1 MADAI
6 RNGPETWHLHGDI
19 DADGL
24 SAVTVMREALRVIG
38 KTVTTSVSRDKTEA
52 SYEGVFHFDAEA
64 FLFLDKGSNQAVEI
78 QRIAQSRGVWAG
90 IIDHHGV
97 PEQADVPMVNP
108 RLCGLDG
115 SLDASA
121 GTTAAAVA
129 LYLGLPLRV
138 AVLGLVGAI
147 GDWQHMSGWRGWN
160 RELIKRGLE
169 EKVLHKQT
177 QLRLIGVSVAEA
189 LDRSGWI
196 DDEPESGKEFLEKHG
211 LPLVG
216 DVDSLGPHEATLRK
230 ALNAIGAT
238 DLDHEV
244 VVHNGMDL
252 RRIFRVV
259 DACGREGHPQ
269 VGMDFLL
276 DRIPEAE
283 SHFDRYAE
291 AIGDNLEALRR
302 EGTRRLRAVQ
312 HFHASKAAYTGM
324 VGGIAMTHALPDKS
338 VPICVTAEKG
348 SMLQVS
354 TRGNKAMIEAG
365 MNLGD
370 AVSAAAQN
378 VDAEGGGHT
387 IAAGA
392 VIPKDLL
399 EPFLQALDEALM
411 KQGWMERL

>member
-1 MADAI
+1 MAEAI
-6 RNGPETWHLHGDI
+6 SAGPTTWHLHGDV

-24 SAVTVMREALRVIG
+24 SAVTVMREALTRIG
-38 KTVTTSVSRDKTEA
+38 KTVTTSVSREKTAA
-52 SYEGVFHFDAEA
+52 SYEKPFRTKADAL
-64 FLFLDKGSNQAVEI
+64 LFLDKGSNQAEAISALGAKHGKWV
-78 QRIAQSRGVWAG
+78 G

-97 PEQADVPMVNP
+97 PLVVDIPMVNP

-121 GTTAAAVA
+121 ATSAAAVA
-129 LYLGLPLRV
+129 LHLGLPLSV
-138 AVLGLVGAI
+138 ATLGLVGAI

-160 RELIKRGLE
+160 KQLLQQGLASGA
-169 EKVLHKQT
+169 LQKQT
-177 QLRLIGVSVAEA
+177 QLRLVGLSVAEA

-196 DDEPESGKEFLEKHG
+196 EEPGSQFLERHG

-230 ALNAIGAT
+230 ALKAIGAT
-238 DLDHEV
+238 DIEHEV

-259 DACGREGHPQ
+259 DACGREGHPE

-283 SHFDRYAE
+283 VHFDRYAE
-291 AIGDNLEALRR
+291 AIGDNLERLR
-302 EGTRRLRAVQ
+302 EVGARRLRAVQ
-312 HFHASKAAYTGM
+312 HFHATGAAYTGM

-338 VPICVTAEKG
+338 VPICVTAETKG
-348 SMLQVS
+348 ALQVS
-354 TRGNKAMIEAG
+354 TRGNQAMIEAG
-365 MNLGD
+365 MNLGA
-370 AVSAAAQN
+370 AVSKAAKH
-378 VDAEGGGHT
+378 VGAEGGGHT

-399 EPFLQALDEALM
+399 EPFLAELDEALIS
-411 KQGWMERL
+411 QGWMDAA